1 MPIWKA
7 NTVKNQDKTRLSYYG
22 ASQTKKAYALK
33 LLNNKQK
40 EKGK

>member
-7 NTVKNQDKTRLSYYG
+7 NTVKDQDKRRLSYYG

-33 LLNNKQK
+33 LLKATQEK
-40 EKGK
+40 KGK